1 MKITDERQ
9 HIKVNSL
16 IRLAEDPDPI
26 IYDRVKL
33 ELVKMGEAVI
43 PELENSWSDYR
54 TETLQRERLFEIIRQ
69 IRVNEIKTELEQWRA
84 SSNRDLLKGATII
97 SKFQFPHL
105 DHDVIDSELEKIKQK
120 VWLEINEEHTAFEIV
135 KIFNHVL
142 FDICGFQM
150 GDSSFYSPQSSFI
163 NAVLESKKGNQLSLS
178 MIYSIIAQKLE
189 IPIYG
194 IDLPNQFVLG
204 FVDQFQTLKM
214 LGLDEHERNILFYIN
229 PTSKG
234 RIFDQNEIEHY
245 LRSLNL
251 PLRNDYFVPCSN
263 TEILCRLIGDLSN
276 AYHKVGESQKV
287 KELKELN
294 LVLTL

>member
-1 MKITDERQ
+1 MKITSDRHQ
-9 HIKVNSL
+9 IKVNSL

-26 IYDRVKL
+26 IYDRVKV
-33 ELVKMGEAVI
+33 ELIKMGDQII
-43 PELENSWSDYR
+43 PDLEDHWSDYR
-54 TETLQRERLFEIIRQ
+54 TEEPHRERLFEIIRQ
-69 IRVNEIKTELEQWRA
+69 IRINEIKLELEKWRA
-84 SSNRDLLKGATII
+84 SSNRDLLRGATII

-105 DHDVIDSELEKIKQK
+105 DHSSIEVELEKIKQK

-142 FDICGFQM
+142 FDICGFQI
-150 GDSSFYSPQSSFI
+150 GDASFYSPQSSFI
-163 NAVLESKKGNQLSLS
+163 HSVLESRKGNQLSLS

-229 PTSKG
+229 PVSKG

-263 TEILCRLIGDLSN
+263 TEILKRLIGDLTH
-276 AYHKVGESQKV
+276 AYNKVGEDQKAR
-287 KELKELN
+287 ELQELN
-294 LVLTL
+294 HVLCA